1 MLFNRNDK
9 ITNEKTIYQT
19 KPNMLLG
26 CKKAIFGVILL
37 VVVLSVA
44 SPIITFIG
52 EMQVYLI
59 SYVKLSLTRYTA
71 IALFVIILF
80 IILYIIWQLI
90 NWYYMEYI
98 LTDSRIIIKSGVL
111 YTKEKSKPITE
122 APSGIIGLETSLAL
136 GITNL
141 VKPGYLTMIQL
152 LEKMTVNPAKLY
164 HLPYGTIQDVSTSQ
178 SIVAKILNVGT
189 VSVYSA
195 YDNNQMKLANISNVK
210 EVENIIFSRISNQNN
225 LRSRHYRDDFS
236 INRHQPEYYSD
247 DEYYEPSNDY
257 RSKRRQY
264 EDGGYY
270 GEEEYYEPQDYYRKE
285 PVRDYEYYPEELNFE
300 EEKRHNYEYE
310 PYMKDSL
317 EDNIE
322 GAVNNRGNGLH
333 DNDYYN
339 ESTDDYSYSDDDYY
353 GENEAELYYNDP
365 DIQDSKFEEN
375 DIGAQT
381 KDSKE
386 TIIRRH
392 FDKFKK

>member
-1 MLFNRNDK
+1 MLFNKDDK

-37 VVVLSVA
+37 IVVLSVA

-59 SYVKLSLTRYTA
+59 SYVKLSLTRYAA

-111 YTKEKSKPITE
+111 YTKK
-122 APSGIIGLETSLAL
+122 
-136 GITNL
+136 N
-141 VKPGYLTMIQL
+141 YM
-152 LEKMTVNPAKLY
+152 
-164 HLPYGTIQDVSTSQ
+164 PYGTIQDVSTSQ

-195 YDNNQMKLANISNVK
+195 YDNNQMKLANISNVS

-225 LRSRHYRDDFS
+225 LRGRHSRNDFS
-236 INRHQPEYYSD
+236 VNRPQNEYYSD
-247 DEYYEPSNDY
+247 DGYYEPSNDY
-257 RSKRRQY
+257 LSKRRQY
-264 EDGGYY
+264 LDEDYY
-270 GEEEYYEPQDYYRKE
+270 DENEYYEPQEYYKKE

-310 PYMKDSL
+310 PYMEDSL
-317 EDNIE
+317 EENIE
-322 GAVNNRGNGLH
+322 NAINNT
-333 DNDYYN
+333 DNRSQSRSYYN
-339 ESTDDYSYSDDDYY
+339 EGIGDYSYGDDDYY
-353 GENEAELYYNDP
+353 RENEAELYYNDP
-365 DIQDSKFEEN
+365 DTQDSKFEEK
-375 DIGAQT
+375 DIDTHT

>member
-111 YTKEKSKPITE
+111 YTKK
-122 APSGIIGLETSLAL
+122 
-136 GITNL
+136 N
-141 VKPGYLTMIQL
+141 YM
-152 LEKMTVNPAKLY
+152 
-164 HLPYGTIQDVSTSQ
+164 PYGTIQDVSTSQ

-247 DEYYEPSNDY
+247 DEYYEPFNDY

-264 EDGGYY
+264 EDSGYY

-375 DIGAQT
+375 DIGTQT

>member
-111 YTKEKSKPITE
+111 YTKK
-122 APSGIIGLETSLAL
+122 
-136 GITNL
+136 N
-141 VKPGYLTMIQL
+141 YM
-152 LEKMTVNPAKLY
+152 
-164 HLPYGTIQDVSTSQ
+164 PYGTIQDVSTSQ

-210 EVENIIFSRISNQNN
+210 EVENIIFSRISNQ
-225 LRSRHYRDDFS
+225 
-236 INRHQPEYYSD
+236 
-247 DEYYEPSNDY
+247 
-257 RSKRRQY
+257 
-264 EDGGYY
+264 
-270 GEEEYYEPQDYYRKE
+270 
-285 PVRDYEYYPEELNFE
+285 
-300 EEKRHNYEYE
+300 
-310 PYMKDSL
+310 
-317 EDNIE
+317 
-322 GAVNNRGNGLH
+322 
-333 DNDYYN
+333 
-339 ESTDDYSYSDDDYY
+339 
-353 GENEAELYYNDP
+353 
-365 DIQDSKFEEN
+365 
-375 DIGAQT
+375 QT
-381 KDSKE
+381 L
-386 TIIRRH
+386 
-392 FDKFKK
+392 